1 MLEFNMEI
9 MLFLLGMF
17 LGLLTSYSNTVA
29 SRGGIEHTN
38 VIVIFIG
45 FFSMLAIPA
54 IVIWGF
60 FNFSWWVPTL
70 SFVGLSVLVGVFVNQ
85 KTWLFFYKI
94 SPFVGLVTIAIAS
107 YLWLQ

>member
-9 MLFLLGMF
+9 MFFLSGMF
-17 LGLLTSYSNTVA
+17 LGLLASYSNTVA
-29 SRGGIEHTN
+29 SRGGIEDTN
-38 VIVIFIG
+38 AIVIFIG
-45 FFSMLAIPA
+45 VVSMLAIPA

-60 FNFSWWVPTL
+60 FNFSWWVPPI

-94 SPFVGLVTIAIAS
+94 SPFFGMATIAIVF
-107 YLWLQ
+107 YLWLN